1 MPKLVDDLTLEQWR
15 TLDVL
20 DVLEKLGCYAKRDVS
35 FVPIKAKNTLRYHVN
50 ANGAEWELLV
60 TGPKF
65 WDTRREKGG
74 GGAVDLTMHLFKLD
88 FKNAVQFLRRALA
101 SAPTGPSVSAEYAAR
116 EPLPLLSRR

>member
-15 TLDVL
+15 RLDVL
-20 DVLEKLGCYAKRDVS
+20 HVLEKLGCYAKRDVS
-35 FVPIKAKNTLRYHVN
+35 FIPIKAKDTLRYHVN
-50 ANGAEWELLV
+50 ANGAECELLV

-88 FKNAVQFLRRALA
+88 FKNAVQLLRSVLSSTPA
-101 SAPTGPSVSAEYAAR
+101 GPSVAAGGTI
-116 EPLPLLSRR
+116 PPHGRR

>member
-1 MPKLVDDLTLEQWR
+1 MPKLVNDLTLEQWR

-88 FKNAVQFLRRALA
+88 FKNAVQLLRSVLSSTPA
-101 SAPTGPSVSAEYAAR
+101 GPSGSAEYAAG
-116 EPLPLLSRR
+116 ETIPPQGRR